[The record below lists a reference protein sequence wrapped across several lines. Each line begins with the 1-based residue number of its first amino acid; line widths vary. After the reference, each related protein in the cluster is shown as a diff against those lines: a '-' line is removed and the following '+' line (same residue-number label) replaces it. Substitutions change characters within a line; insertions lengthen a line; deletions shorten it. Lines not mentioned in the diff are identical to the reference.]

1 MPFSLNRHRSIPGYQ
16 PLRLR
21 GRPTLRLVRR
31 FLILSLLF
39 IAAFGAVGGGV
50 LYSYA
55 GELPSLA
62 HLNPAALAQS
72 TRIYAR
78 DGTTLLDE
86 RFTERRTVVPLT
98 AISWNLRHATV
109 AIEDKDFYHQGAI
122 NPLRMVAAA
131 GYDILHR
138 RAAQGASTI
147 TEQVIKNALFASTI
161 GSRSLDVKVREL
173 LLAIQLEQRYS
184 KDQILGLY
192 LNTILYGN
200 QAYGAESAA
209 QTYFNRSAA
218 TLDLAQAAFL
228 AGLPQAP
235 SYYNPLRPDGFA
247 HARVRQQAVLTAML
261 REGYITAAQ
270 ARAAYAEDLQPAL
283 RAAQAQGVSA
293 RDGFAPHFV
302 DYVWDL
308 LEQRY
313 DSGFLLRGGLKVVT
327 TLDPRTQTLAQQA
340 VHDGVQRFSRSNGV
354 NNAAMLVLNPH
365 TGEVLGMVG
374 SADYFNT
381 NIGGQ
386 INYTTASS
394 LQPGSSFKPYTY
406 VTALMNGWTPAS
418 PLMDKDGAHAF
429 PGYPVHDWD
438 GRELGVISLRSSL
451 QLSRNISSVH
461 LFKDVGMDKVFATAR
476 KLGITTPLD
485 PSLPTTLGASPVSMM
500 EHLAA
505 YSAFANG
512 GLRVRPFAILSVTGP
527 DGTVLERNDPR
538 PDSGERVLPASMA
551 YVLTDILKGAVHPV
565 MSIPVAAKSGTTN
578 DFKDAWYVG
587 YSTNLAVAAWMG
599 RTVMKPHPAKESM
612 NYLWGETGPGAVWHA
627 FMTAYYRARPAPAD
641 WTRPA
646 DVVSMSFCKATGQP
660 ATGATPDETVSDI
673 YVKAAALA
681 QATAVPSA
689 GASANPL
696 PDSCASASSAAG
708 DGGVSANPPP
718 SPSPSASAT
727 ATPILPSIVPLPSGG
742 ATPTPSASP
751 ISPSPLLTSG

>member
-1 MPFSLNRHRSIPGYQ
+1 MPFPFTHRRDIPGYR
-16 PLRLR
+16 PLRR
-21 GRPTLRLVRR
+21 RRTALRLFRR
-31 FLILSLLF
+31 LLLMSLLF

-78 DGTTLLDE
+78 DGVTLLDE
-86 RFTERRTVVPLT
+86 RFVERRTVVPLG
-98 AISWNLRHATV
+98 AMSWNLRHATV

-122 NPLRMVAAA
+122 NPMRLVAAA

-161 GSRSLDVKVREL
+161 GNRGLDVKLREL

-184 KDQILGLY
+184 KDQILELY

-200 QAYGAESAA
+200 QAYGAEAAA
-209 QTYFNRSAA
+209 QTYFNRPAA
-218 TLDLAQAAFL
+218 TLDLAQASFL

-235 SYYNPLRPDGFA
+235 SYYDPFLSDGFA
-247 HARVRQQAVLTAML
+247 HARLRQQEVLTAMV
-261 REGYITAAQ
+261 RQGYVAPATARQ
-270 ARAAYAEDLQPAL
+270 AYAEDLQPAL
-283 RAAQAQGVSA
+283 RAARQQGSTQRA
-293 RDGFAPHFV
+293 GLAPHFM
-302 DYVWDL
+302 DYVWDQ

-327 TLDPRTQTLAQQA
+327 TLDPRTQDLAQQA
-340 VHDGVQRFSRSNGV
+340 VHDGVQRFARSNGV
-354 NNAAMLVLNPH
+354 NNGAMLVLNPH
-365 TGEVLGMVG
+365 TGEVLAMVG
-374 SADYFNT
+374 SADYT
-381 NIGGQ
+381 NEDIGGQ
-386 INYTTASS
+386 VNYTMAPT

-418 PLMDKDGAHAF
+418 VLMDKDGAHAF

-461 LFKDVGMDKVFATAR
+461 LFKDVGMDRVFATAR

-512 GLRVRPFAILSVTGP
+512 GLRVRPVSILSVTGP
-527 DGTVLERNDPR
+527 DGAVLEKNDPR
-538 PDSGERVLPASMA
+538 PDSGERVLPADVT

-565 MSIPVAAKSGTTN
+565 MNIPVAAKSGTTN

-599 RTVMKPHPAKESM
+599 RTVTRPHPAKESM

-627 FMTAYYRARPAPAD
+627 FMKAYYQGRQAPSD
-641 WTRPA
+641 WSRPA
-646 DVVSMSFCKATGQP
+646 DVVSMTFCKSTGLPAVAATS
-660 ATGATPDETVSDI
+660 DETVADI
-673 YVKAAALA
+673 SVKAVAAPEASVAPSLA
-681 QATAVPSA
+681 AEPPV
-689 GASANPL
+689 
-696 PDSCASASSAAG
+696 DSCAPAGSAAIAAPTAG
-708 DGGVSANPPP
+708 PSPGP
-718 SPSPSASAT
+718 SPSPVAAS
-727 ATPILPSIVPLPSGG
+727 PPVIVPSIGPLPSPGSSILPSPV
-742 ATPTPSASP
+742 SAP
-751 ISPSPLLTSG
+751 AP